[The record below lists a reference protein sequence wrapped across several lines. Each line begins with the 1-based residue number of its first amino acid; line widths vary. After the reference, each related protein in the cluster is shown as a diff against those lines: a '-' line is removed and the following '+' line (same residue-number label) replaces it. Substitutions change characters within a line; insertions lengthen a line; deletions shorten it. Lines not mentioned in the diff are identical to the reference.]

1 MSDQLHP
8 TRLEW
13 SGHTGMARHDGVQMQ
28 LHRSPGVFA
37 EVHYTPGIQAQV
49 RDRPCDPRRDMTA
62 QEIRAAQAYLVNI
75 AARCREVVGQ
85 QAPLVQPQEAAA

>member
-8 TRLEW
+8 THLEW
-13 SGHTGMARHDGVQMQ
+13 TGRTGLARHDGVQMQ

-37 EVHYTPGIQAQV
+37 EVHYTPGIQAEV
-49 RDRPCDPRRDMTA
+49 RDRPGDPRRDMTA
-62 QEIRAAQAYLVNI
+62 FEVKAAQSYLANL

-85 QAPLVQPQEAAA
+85 QAPVQPQEAAA